1 MSNLERHPAE
11 LVAECDA
18 AVRDLSTGGT
28 NVASGTLA
36 GDVPAGAGAVAV
48 VGTSNDVANSAS
60 STDGARIVLLEPRD
74 VPLGGPR
81 AMPVHRTLPQRAK
94 STIGGW
100 CFLDHYGPDDVSV
113 TGGMRVPP
121 HPHTGLQT
129 VSWLFQG
136 EIEHRDSVG
145 SHALVRPGELN
156 LMTAGH
162 GISHSEDST
171 PETTVLHG
179 AQLWLAL
186 PDASREQAPF
196 FERTVPDPVRLDGAV
211 ARVFIG
217 ELAGTSADSTVF
229 SPLVGAQFD
238 LDAGAALALDVRPEF
253 EHGVLLDL
261 GDIVVDGVE
270 VPRRHLAYVPPGRTR
285 LRLSSVAGARILLLG
300 GEPLGE
306 RIVMW
311 WNFIG
316 RSHDDVAA
324 SREQWQHEVIDGA
337 DADGR
342 FGTVEDYPGRPLPA
356 PVMPTVRLKP
366 RE

>member
-18 AVRDLSTGGT
+18 GVHDRSIDG
-28 NVASGTLA
+28 ASNGI
-36 GDVPAGAGAVAV
+36 AGAVIDAA
-48 VGTSNDVANSAS
+48 GT
-60 STDGARIVLLEPRD
+60 GIVLLEPRE

-186 PDASREQAPF
+186 PDAWREQAPF
-196 FERTVPDPVRLDGAV
+196 FERTAPVPRRIGSAV

-217 ELAGTSADSTVF
+217 ELAGASADSTVF
-229 SPLVGAQFD
+229 SPLVGAQLD
-238 LDAGAALALDVRPEF
+238 LDAGAELELEVRPEF
-253 EHGVLLDL
+253 EHGILLDV
-261 GDIVVDGVE
+261 GDITVDGVE
-270 VPRRHLAYVPPGRTR
+270 VPHRHLAYVPPWRTR
-285 LRLSSVAGARILLLG
+285 LRLSSVGGARILLLG

-306 RIVMW
+306 QIVMW

-316 RSHDDVAA
+316 RTHDDVAA